1 MEFGGTEA
9 ALRHCFRGPC
19 SCALDRCP
27 PEKDWALELK
37 SDGFRAIV
45 TTGNG
50 LRVRSR
56 RGWDMTSHV
65 P

>member
-1 MEFGGTEA
+1 MLPRPMV
-9 ALRHCFRGPC
+9 LRPGPLP
-19 SCALDRCP
+19 AG
-27 PEKDWALELK
+27 EDWAFELK